1 MVLKIE
7 RVSIGKR
14 ELLRMSGDLNADQL
28 EELKREIKGNEPRL
42 SLDLGEISLVDVDA
56 VRFLGTCE
64 TRGIDLIHCPSY
76 VREWINRERKS

>member
-7 RVSIGKR
+7 RVSIGER

>member
-7 RVSIGKR
+7 RTAIGNR

-28 EELKREIKGNEPRL
+28 CELKGQINGNEARL
-42 SLDLGEISLVDVDA
+42 SLDLKEISLVDVEA

-64 TRGIDLIHCPSY
+64 TNGAELLRCPPY
-76 VREWINRERKS
+76 VREWINRERKA